1 MFCFF
6 PPIFHFLGSDSA
18 GSLQWPRA
26 EALRRCRAAVV
37 AVVAPGLGCTRWGA
51 AEVTP
56 PLGWGAEQLQP
67 GWAAFSVLTSC
78 RCRYLARHLRHLL
91 RSHQFSCSRPIL
103 PNWCAVISE
112 QGKGSAA
119 ARLRLPQVSSAGGE
133 NASLSSYSSKVT
145 FMLLFT
151 SGVQGG
157 VSAVWSA
164 CRWNQP
170 GSPVVDSCGSVP
182 WLLCVSEALPALRA
196 LSMGYLQVRSAQ
208 ITELC
213 SVPSVQIQTKNISR
227 KLLAEIHWKHWQQA
241 GCWGLVA
248 PLCRAQGCPLVDLFL
263 RAWLRGDCQRWKHCW
278 EQPWDLLAPLP
289 FVLGSDIQEWCF
301 CLYNSVAVWC
311 VSSHWC
317 TAQLRSPCGRDKSC
331 AVQGAQKHYSMQIL
345 NCQVCII
352 KNLVCAVPCPS
363 LLTSSAVFLWSCIW
377 GAVCSL

>member
-1 MFCFF
+1 MIALLFLMGTDGPVKVLKMFCFF

-145 FMLLFT
+145 
-151 SGVQGG
+151 
-157 VSAVWSA
+157 
-164 CRWNQP
+164 
-170 GSPVVDSCGSVP
+170 
-182 WLLCVSEALPALRA
+182 
-196 LSMGYLQVRSAQ
+196 SM
-208 ITELC
+208 LC
-213 SVPSVQIQTKNISR
+213 SVWVVCRAGWALCDLPAGGISPAALWWTPVGLCRGCVVSR
-227 KLLAEIHWKHWQQA
+227 KHY
-241 GCWGLVA
+241 
-248 PLCRAQGCPLVDLFL
+248 R
-263 RAWLRGDCQRWKHCW
+263 HC
-278 EQPWDLLAPLP
+278 
-289 FVLGSDIQEWCF
+289 VL
-301 CLYNSVAVWC
+301 
-311 VSSHWC
+311 
-317 TAQLRSPCGRDKSC
+317 
-331 AVQGAQKHYSMQIL
+331 
-345 NCQVCII
+345 
-352 KNLVCAVPCPS
+352 
-363 LLTSSAVFLWSCIW
+363 
-377 GAVCSL
+377 